1 MQIEYKN
8 KKIEKICTYTDEAEK
23 RHGKEMAE
31 KIELRVWQI
40 ASAETVEE
48 MIEHH
53 VGRCHQLKGKRQ
65 SQYAVDLVHPYRLVF
80 EKKGEQIQIACI
92 IEIVDYH

>member
-1 MQIEYKN
+1 MQIKYKN

-40 ASAETVEE
+40 A
-48 MIEHH
+48 
-53 VGRCHQLKGKRQ
+53 
-65 SQYAVDLVHPYRLVF
+65 
-80 EKKGEQIQIACI
+80 CI
-92 IEIVDYH
+92 MEIVDYH